1 VPSPAVDDISIARAD
16 GHSWCDLGQEI
27 VVLHA
32 RDGRY
37 YRLDETGRA
46 LWLLLDQ
53 PATVADLVSRLMIEF
68 AGDREVV
75 STDIRIFVNQCAEL
89 GLLAVQGARH

>member
-1 VPSPAVDDISIARAD
+1 VPAPAVDDIPIARAD

-37 YRLDETGRA
+37 YRLDGTGRA
-46 LWLLLDQ
+46 LWLLLDR
-53 PATVADLVSRLMIEF
+53 PSTMADLVSRLMTEF
-68 AGDREVV
+68 AGDPEVV
-75 STDIRIFVNQCAEL
+75 IADTRSFVNQCAEL
-89 GLLAVQGARH
+89 GLLAVQRARH